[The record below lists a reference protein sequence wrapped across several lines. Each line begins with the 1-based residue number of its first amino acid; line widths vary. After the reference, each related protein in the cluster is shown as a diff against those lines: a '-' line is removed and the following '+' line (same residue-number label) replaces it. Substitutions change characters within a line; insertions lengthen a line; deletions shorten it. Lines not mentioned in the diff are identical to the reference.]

1 MEIVRTFVRHQGL
14 RLDDRH
20 LDDQPGDDHDH
31 GWFNPAYSHH
41 DKIPPWWGNV
51 SNDLDNHPGDNYDH
65 DDHLDD
71 ETDYNYDGDQSDYEH
86 ICPTPRL
93 ETGS

>member
-1 MEIVRTFVRHQGL
+1 MEIVRTFVQHQGL

-20 LDDQPGDDHDH
+20 DHLDDQPGDDR
-31 GWFNPAYSHH
+31 
-41 DKIPPWWGNV
+41 
-51 SNDLDNHPGDNYDH
+51 DH

-71 ETDYNYDGDQSDYEH
+71 ETDYNYDGDRGDYEH
-86 ICPTPRL
+86 ICPTPRF

>member
-20 LDDQPGDDHDH
+20 DHLDDQPG
-31 GWFNPAYSHH
+31 
-41 DKIPPWWGNV
+41 
-51 SNDLDNHPGDNYDH
+51 NDYDH

-71 ETDYNYDGDQSDYEH
+71 HPEDDRDHDDHLDDVTDYNYDGDQSDYEH

>member
-1 MEIVRTFVRHQGL
+1 MEIVGTFVRHQGL
-14 RLDDRH
+14 RLDDHH
-20 LDDQPGDDHDH
+20 LDDQPGDDYDH
-31 GWFNPAYSHH
+31 G
-41 DKIPPWWGNV
+41 DQ
-51 SNDLDNHPGDNYDH
+51 
-65 DDHLDD
+65 LDD